1 LDRRWQGQS
10 SFFTGTRIKEEEM
23 EKPEPLNMLWITA
36 GVILVF
42 ASVLIPVFKTQAPT
56 PTKIFIKANDNE
68 DVISHFQI
76 TRSTTISLIKDKK
89 TGDCFIISDSKDAS
103 TRLKVECD

>member
-1 LDRRWQGQS
+1 MQ
-10 SFFTGTRIKEEEM
+10 IKEEEM
-23 EKPEPLNMLWITA
+23 VEQSAKRDLIWVIIIGMVLVSPTLIIPLFKPTI
-36 GVILVF
+36 G
-42 ASVLIPVFKTQAPT
+42 T
-56 PTKIFIKANDNE
+56 PTKIFIKTNDNE

-89 TGDCFIISDSKDAS
+89 TGDCFVISDSKDAS

>member
-1 LDRRWQGQS
+1 
-10 SFFTGTRIKEEEM
+10 M
-23 EKPEPLNMLWITA
+23 EQPGKIDLMWVIIIGVVLVGATLIIPLFKPTI
-36 GVILVF
+36 G
-42 ASVLIPVFKTQAPT
+42 T
-56 PTKIFIKANDNE
+56 PTKIFVKSNDNE